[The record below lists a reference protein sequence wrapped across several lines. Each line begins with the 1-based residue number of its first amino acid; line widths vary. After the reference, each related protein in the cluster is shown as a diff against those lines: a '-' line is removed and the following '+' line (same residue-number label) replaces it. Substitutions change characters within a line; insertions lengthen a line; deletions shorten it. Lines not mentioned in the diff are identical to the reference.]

1 MKNYLIFLFCCF
13 FSIMISSESFC
24 NYETIEFYISPKGKD
39 TNPGTQKAPFLT
51 LEKARDAVRIAKNN
65 AKEKPVTVY
74 VHGGNYYLEKTVVF
88 GSEDSGSGN
97 GPIIYE
103 AVAGEEPVFTGSK
116 RLNKWKLLKDKQ
128 KLNALDPSVYNKV
141 YVTDLKAAGISNFGD
156 PTKAGARPDLYCN
169 TQLQT
174 LARWPNGKFTKAGLA
189 VGKTVLPPT
198 YIGVHG
204 TKEGNF
210 EYTDKRQNRWAKESD
225 IRVSGYWYWDWA
237 EEYQKVSRI
246 DTATRTIFISEPYH
260 GYGYKD
266 SLRYFGMNLFC
277 EIDQPGEWY
286 LDRGEGMLYWY
297 PPQGIEPA
305 GAEVI
310 LTVFSDPYMVEVRNC
325 SNMTLQGL
333 TFRESRGSAILVS
346 EGEDCLI
353 ADCRIERFGRD
364 GIHIDKG
371 ARNTV
376 SGCMLSTFGHGG
388 MKISGGDRKNL
399 IAGNHHV
406 ENTVVEHFSLFKRTY
421 EPAIHLS
428 GCGHRINNNRFQYSS
443 SSAMRLEGNDFLIE
457 YNHFANVVNESDD
470 QGGIDIFYNPSYR
483 GIVIRYNRWSDIR
496 GGVRH
501 GAAGVRLDDMI
512 SGVLIYGNVFER
524 VGALQF
530 GGVQIHGG
538 KDNLVENNVFYK
550 CFAAVTFSPWGEE
563 RWLKTLDSPEI
574 KKKIFEDVNINSTLY
589 LERYPLLKEI
599 RLDADKNTISN
610 NLIVDCENTFLRN
623 KKSHILINNVQ
634 LQSDGNSLDSFCNTE
649 LLKKYGLKPVPLK
662 DMGVLKNQW
671 IK

>member
-1 MKNYLIFLFCCF
+1 MKNNLIILFCCF
-13 FSIMISSESFC
+13 LSIMISSESFC
-24 NYETIEFYISPKGKD
+24 SEDGIEFYISPKGKD
-39 TNPGTQKAPFLT
+39 TNPGTQKAPFRS
-51 LEKARDAVRIAKNN
+51 LEKARDAIRLAKNN
-65 AKEKPVTVY
+65 TREKPVSVY
-74 VHGGNYYLEKTVVF
+74 IYGGYYYMEKPVVF
-88 GSEDSGSGN
+88 TSEDSGSGN
-97 GPIIYE
+97 GPIIYTS
-103 AVAGEEPVFTGSK
+103 VAGEEPVFTGSK

-128 KLNALDPSVYNKV
+128 KLNVLDPSVYGKV

-169 TQLQT
+169 RQLQT

-189 VGKTVLPPT
+189 LGKTALPST
-198 YIGVHG
+198 YIGVNG
-204 TKEGNF
+204 TKEGIFN
-210 EYTDKRQNRWAKESD
+210 YTDKRQNRWAKESD

-237 EEYQKVSRI
+237 EEYQKVDRI
-246 DTATRTIFISEPYH
+246 DTASRTIFISEPYH

-266 SLRYFGMNLFC
+266 SLRYFGLNLFC

-286 LDRGEGMLYWY
+286 LDRSEGMLYWY
-297 PPQGIEPA
+297 APQGIEPA

-333 TFRESRGSAILVS
+333 TFRESRGSAILFS
-346 EGEDCLI
+346 EGEDCMI
-353 ADCRIERFGRD
+353 ADCRIERFGSD

-371 ARNTV
+371 ARNTI

-399 IAGNHHV
+399 IPGNHHV

-457 YNHFANVVNESDD
+457 YNHFADVVNESDD
-470 QGGIDIFYNPSYR
+470 QGGIDIFYNPSYQ
-483 GIVIRYNRWSDIR
+483 GIVIRYNHWSDIR
-496 GGVRH
+496 GGIRH

-530 GGVQIHGG
+530 GAVQIHGG
-538 KDNLVENNVFYK
+538 KDNFVENNVFYK
-550 CFAAVTFSPWGEE
+550 CFAAVTFSPWG
-563 RWLKTLDSPEI
+563 RGKM
-574 KKKIFEDVNINSTLY
+574 
-589 LERYPLLKEI
+589 
-599 RLDADKNTISN
+599 A
-610 NLIVDCENTFLRN
+610 ENTRFPT
-623 KKSHILINNVQ
+623 
-634 LQSDGNSLDSFCNTE
+634 DSE
-649 LLKKYGLKPVPLK
+649 EDL
-662 DMGVLKNQW
+662 
-671 IK
+671 